1 MKDFKTQ
8 WEKTLATMAYLGG
21 RLTDGEGIFKRV
33 KDDNPNT
40 LFLRARPTLE
50 KSVNISMVERD
61 GSKLTKAMDDELNE
75 NHEYLIQIVDAAAT
89 IATRMIKDF
98 SLKHLQMIEKI
109 LFNMES
115 RRNYQEAIYI
125 AQVVLDQLSEKGNN
139 DLRGT
144 PHFKHFIFSNSKV

>member
-98 SLKHLQMIEKI
+98 SLKHLQMFEKI

-144 PHFKHFIFSNSKV
+144 PHFIHFIFFQL